1 MIISEN
7 RFTVHY
13 LIRAVSESE
22 AALFCRRIAYEQSVE
37 LPDDV
42 LSDEIR
48 GHIVGQL
55 TKLENDP
62 QDGTWRA
69 SISYAVDSVGDEV
82 SQFLNVLFGNM
93 SLYPGALVVGC
104 KWDDIPAHILP
115 GPKAGLTGVR
125 KQLGISSRR
134 ALSCTALKPIGLET
148 RELAHFCYSFALGG
162 IDIIKDDHG
171 LANQATSPFADR
183 LAACTDA
190 VKRAA
195 DKTGHLAAYFPNIT
209 ADGSETLRRYEQA
222 YEAGAGG
229 VLLMPHL
236 CGPSTM
242 TEIAKSGIPL
252 PVMAHPAFSGAY
264 VLNGQQGFT
273 PEFLYGTLWRKL
285 GADFV
290 IYPNAG
296 GRFSFSEAACRAIN
310 ENCRR
315 PLGSIAAAIP
325 TPGGGVQR
333 DTLPAL
339 LAGYGPDTCFLI
351 GGSLY
356 QHPRGIEYAS
366 RELTELLHEGPA
378 P

>member
-13 LIRAVSESE
+13 LIQAVSKSE

-55 TKLENDP
+55 ISLTAAERENRW
-62 QDGTWRA
+62 QA
-69 SISYAVDSVGDEV
+69 SISYALDSLGDEV

-93 SLYPGALVVGC
+93 SLFPGAQVVGC
-104 KWDDIPAHILP
+104 EWDEIPDEILP
-115 GPKAGLTGVR
+115 GPKAGLDGVR
-125 KQLGISSRR
+125 EKFGITRRR
-134 ALSCTALKPIGLET
+134 ALSCSALKPIGLET

-162 IDIIKDDHG
+162 VDIIKDDHG
-171 LANQATSPFADR
+171 LANQPTSPFADR

-242 TEIAKSGIPL
+242 TELAKSGIPL
-252 PVMAHPAFSGAY
+252 PIMAHPAFSGAY
-264 VLNGQQGFT
+264 VMSDTQGFT

-296 GRFSFSEAACRAIN
+296 GRFSFSEAACHAIN

-315 PLGSIAAAIP
+315 PLGGIAASIP

-333 DTLPAL
+333 DTLTSL
-339 LAGYGPDTCFLI
+339 LEAYGPDTCFLI

-356 QHPRGIEYAS
+356 QHPRGIEFAS
-366 RELTELLHEGPA
+366 RELTELLNQ
-378 P
+378 